1 MGFPSEHSGFK
12 LIKIILMQEPSVIQ
26 QQEVTP
32 RLQQVFDS
40 VSTDYTMIA
49 QKSLRLEVL
58 NVLDHL
64 WGKDYG
70 VTFPEL
76 TKRF

>member
-1 MGFPSEHSGFK
+1 
-12 LIKIILMQEPSVIQ
+12 MQEPSVTQ

-32 RLQQVFDS
+32 TPQQVFDS
-40 VSTDYTMIA
+40 VSTEYTMIA
-49 QKSLRLEVL
+49 QKSSRLEVL
-58 NVLDHL
+58 NALDHL

-70 VTFPEL
+70 VTLPEL